1 MSGSNLS
8 NDSNAAAAKAPA
20 EHPLGLTVYE
30 LPEPA
35 QAAVED
41 GRRTRR
47 GRLQMLA
54 LVLISAMPVIA
65 SYFTYYVIRPEGR
78 RVFGELIEPLRPMP
92 DILTQGPD
100 GKVSN
105 LQTLKGQWLL
115 LSVGSGNCQE
125 ACVQRLYLQRQ
136 MRESLGKNKDRL
148 DRVWLIGDTE
158 PIPPSLE
165 PGLHEAIVLRV
176 PRNELTRWLAPE
188 GGHALD
194 EHLYVIDPNGN
205 WMMRF
210 PAQMDIEAAG
220 KAKRDLERLL
230 RASSS
235 WDQAGR

>member
-8 NDSNAAAAKAPA
+8 NESTAAKPEVQAD
-20 EHPLGLTVYE
+20 HPLGLTVYD

-35 QAAVED
+35 QAAAED

-65 SYFTYYVIRPEGR
+65 SYFTYYVVRPEGR
-78 RVFGELIEPLRPMP
+78 RNFGELIEPQRPMP
-92 DILTQGPD
+92 EMLVQGLD
-100 GKVSN
+100 GSISS
-105 LQTLKGQWLL
+105 LSALKGQWLL
-115 LSVGSGNCQE
+115 LSVGGGNCQE
-125 ACVQRLYLQRQ
+125 PCVQRLYLQRQ

-148 DRVWLIGDTE
+148 DAVWLVSDVE
-158 PIPPSLE
+158 PITKELQA
-165 PGLHEAIVLRV
+165 GLHEATILRA
-176 PRNELTRWLAPE
+176 PRNELEHWLAPE
-188 GGHALD
+188 AGHALD

-210 PAQMDIEAAG
+210 PAQLDLAAAG
-220 KAKRDLERLL
+220 KAKRDIERLL